1 MPGLWGPQGGP
12 GSIWKIN
19 SASGQVSL
27 LANVTF
33 NGRPNSGAALG
44 GLAYDPGSKSLY
56 VSDRETGL
64 IYQFDLS
71 GNQRNNL
78 RSRRYRPSTPKVCRP
93 WLGPLRRELMSRVRN
108 STARNPGPGT
118 TRRPQRPIFGLAVY
132 QNRLYY
138 AVADGLQIWS
148 VGLNSDGSFGTDAV
162 IELAVPP
169 APDPTEISKITF
181 DEQGRMV
188 LAERPGPT
196 GAFDFEALAVP
207 AIGRVLRYALIDTT
221 AERSAPLAAGRPT
234 NSPSDSRPSSD
245 NGNGG
250 VAIGYNYDANGNL
263 NPGSCGGFCGRPA
276 KICVTPRMPALS
288 ATLARSGALDVAGLQ
303 GNGSWLVRPA
313 NAPPL
318 ASYFIDYVD
327 EYDDPAARGY
337 MGDIAI
343 ERLCSPAQPA
353 APLPFRGLP
362 PAFPTG
368 GKPGRP
374 AGHAAKSACMSAVE
388 DLRIARHTGLPART
402 DHSCGHEQLRAELP
416 APRSPDQRQVLLRH
430 LDCGQRRLL
439 EFELPVRAN
448 RDRPEQFLLRQQPGL
463 CRRKRRPGV
472 LQRKTRER
480 QVLDADTQ
488 SANIELRQGLC
499 SNRQRLLPGE
509 QGDIDRGLLPGRRGA
524 KRAEQKPVRKDRP
537 RSDRTAMLHVGN
549 SDRQRQ
555 MLRTRECD
563 DRRRLLLG
571 SRRSEKPQGLHV
583 AHSAGRLRFGLYQNA
598 GRLLLQ

>member
-12 GSIWKIN
+12 GSIWKID
-19 SASGQVSL
+19 SATGKVSL
-27 LANVTF
+27 LANVALG
-33 NGRPNSGAALG
+33 GRSNSGAALG
-44 GLAYDPGSKSLY
+44 GLAYDPDSKSLF
-56 VSDRETGL
+56 VADRETGF
-64 IYQFDLS
+64 IYRYGLNGHQFGSYDHGVTGRSAQGLPPAPWTSSPGVNVTSSQFD
-71 GNQRNNL
+71 
-78 RSRRYRPSTPKVCRP
+78 ST
-93 WLGPLRRELMSRVRN
+93 
-108 STARNPGPGT
+108 NPGAWNYAPPP
-118 TRRPQRPIFGLAVY
+118 RRIFGLAVF
-132 QNRLYY
+132 QQRLYY

-148 VGLNSDGSFGTDAV
+148 VELNADGSFGNDAV

-169 APDPTEISKITF
+169 SAGTTEISKIIF

-188 LAERPGPT
+188 LAERPDLT
-196 GAFDFEALAVP
+196 GAFDFETLAVP
-207 AIGRVLRYALIDTT
+207 GIGRVLRYALIDTT
-221 AERSAPLAAGRPT
+221 ADGRRIWQQVPDDYAIGFPADFN
-234 NSPSDSRPSSD
+234 NS
-245 NGNGG
+245 NGG
-250 VAIGYNYDANGNL
+250 VAIGYNYDSQGHIS
-263 NPGSCGGFCGRPA
+263 PGSCGGFLWATGEDLRHPA
-276 KICVTPRMPALS
+276 DPALS

-337 MGDIAI
+337 MGDVAI

-353 APLPFRGLP
+353 APLPFRGLLR
-362 PAFPTG
+362 AFPTG
-368 GKPGRP
+368 GKPGGP
-374 AGHAAKSACMSAVE
+374 PGTPPSTPGMSAVE
-388 DLRIARHTGLPART
+388 DLRMARHTGLPART

-430 LDCGQRRLL
+430 LDFGQRRLL

-463 CRRKRRPGV
+463 CRRKRHPGV

-509 QGDIDRGLLPGRRGA
+509 QGDIDRGLLPGRRSA

-571 SRRSEKPQGLHV
+571 SRRYEKPQGLHV
-583 AHSAGRLRFGLYQNA
+583 AYSAGRLRFGLYQNA